1 MKFTGVGKPS
11 YGQILFL
18 LKAYHIRTDT
28 PYFDPQDLSDLTLLT
43 SEASS
48 LFLHVHLPTHSFLGV
63 WAVLAP
69 AQAGVFKSLDCWDR
83 TKVHVLGEGS
93 PGK

>member
-43 SEASS
+43 S
-48 LFLHVHLPTHSFLGV
+48 
-63 WAVLAP
+63 
-69 AQAGVFKSLDCWDR
+69 
-83 TKVHVLGEGS
+83 
-93 PGK
+93 